1 MTTPMTEAAV
11 IDELIATYAAGAT
24 RSGPLLPLAALIARL
39 RESRHTA
46 QFWAHLGE
54 AMIRGGFA
62 EPAAAV
68 LASALEHY
76 PDDVELHYLRGNAL
90 RVSQRYDEAEQDFR
104 QALSRK
110 PAHRQAS
117 LSLAFMLREHGRI
130 NAAAEVALALW
141 RHHRDDPALALA
153 LLDFL
158 RDSGAHI
165 QANAI
170 AEAAHAYWPDNA
182 RIAAVA
188 GEVAL
193 ALGDFAAARK
203 ALRRAVEIDPGQSSA
218 WLRLSYCQR
227 CEDPADAD
235 LALIASAWRDARL
248 APPSRICAGFAIGK
262 LRDDLND
269 FAGASSV
276 LREANALARAASR
289 WNPAEWHAA
298 IEQQIASRSLPP
310 IAFDTNFVPVFVV
323 GLPRSGTTLVA
334 TRLARH
340 RAVRDRGELNWI
352 AAMHAHLVSQDALHD
367 ASALQTVATLIA
379 TQMRRDDA
387 SARCYIDKNPLNF
400 RYLNLIQALFPN
412 ARIVHCRR
420 GARDTALSLW
430 SQHFAHPDL
439 GFTYDFPAIADVTRS
454 HERLMARWRATLPLT
469 ILDVAYEDL
478 VADPEAQFDRLAGF
492 LDLSDAPV
500 AANDDIAAPQVISTA
515 SVWQARQPVYTHAV
529 GRWRRYA
536 EFVPELAELFEAE
549 GLRAEGG

>member
-1 MTTPMTEAAV
+1 MTTPKIEAAL
-11 IDELIATYAAGAT
+11 IDELIATFAAGAT

-39 RESRHTA
+39 RETRHSA
-46 QFWAHLGE
+46 EFCAHLGE

-68 LASALEHY
+68 LASALENY

-104 QALSRK
+104 KALTRT
-110 PAHRQAS
+110 PGHRQAS

-141 RHHRDDPALALA
+141 RHHRDDPVLAQA

-158 RDSGAHI
+158 RDSGAHV

-170 AEAAHAYWPDNA
+170 AEAAHARWPDHA
-182 RIAAVA
+182 RLAALA
-188 GEVAL
+188 GEIAL

-218 WLRLSYCQR
+218 WLRLSYCQH
-227 CEDPADAD
+227 CQDPADAD
-235 LALIASAWRDARL
+235 LALIETAWKDPGL
-248 APPSRICAGFAIGK
+248 APQSRICAGFATGK

-269 FAGASSV
+269 VAGASAV
-276 LREANALARAASR
+276 LREANALARAVSR
-289 WNPAEWHAA
+289 WNPAEWRAA
-298 IEQQIASRSLPP
+298 IEQQIASRSPPP
-310 IAFDTNFVPVFVV
+310 IAFDANFVPVFVV

-340 RAVRDRGELNWI
+340 GAVRDRGELNWI
-352 AAMHAHLVSQDALHD
+352 AAMHAHLLSQNALLD
-367 ASALQTVATLIA
+367 ASALQTVAPLIV

-387 SARCYIDKNPLNF
+387 PARCYIDKNPLNF

-439 GFTYDFPAIADVTRS
+439 GFTYDFSAIAEVARS
-454 HERLMARWRATLPLT
+454 HDRLMAHWRATLPLA

-478 VADPEAQFDRLAGF
+478 VADPAAQFDRLAEF
-492 LDLSDAPV
+492 LDLSDGPV
-500 AANDDIAAPQVISTA
+500 AANDDIASPQVISTA

-536 EFVPELAELFEAE
+536 EFVPELTTMFGEA
-549 GLRAEGG
+549 GAGD

>member
-1 MTTPMTEAAV
+1 MTTPKIEAAL
-11 IDELIATYAAGAT
+11 IDELIATFAAGAT
-24 RSGPLLPLAALIARL
+24 RSGPLLPLAALIAGQ
-39 RESRHTA
+39 RESRHSA
-46 QFWAHLGE
+46 EFWAHLGE

-68 LASALEHY
+68 LASALEQY
-76 PDDVELHYLRGNAL
+76 PDDIELHYLRGNAL

-104 QALSRK
+104 KALARM

-130 NAAAEVALALW
+130 NAAAEVTLGLW
-141 RHHRDDPALALA
+141 RHHHDDPVLALA

-158 RDSGAHI
+158 RDSGAHL

-170 AEAAHAYWPDNA
+170 AEAAHAHWPDHA

-188 GEVAL
+188 GEIAL
-193 ALGDFAAARK
+193 ALGDFTAARK

-235 LALIASAWRDARL
+235 LALIDAAWGDPRL
-248 APPSRICAGFAIGK
+248 APQSRICAGFALGK

-269 FAGASSV
+269 VAGASAV

-289 WNPAEWHAA
+289 WNPDEWRAA
-298 IEQQIASRSLPP
+298 IDQQIASRSPPP
-310 IAFDTNFVPVFVV
+310 IAFDPKFVPVFIV

-340 RAVRDRGELNWI
+340 GTVRDRGELNWI
-352 AAMHAHLVSQDALHD
+352 AAMHAHLRSQNALHD
-367 ASALQTVATLIA
+367 ASALRTIATLIV

-387 SARCYIDKNPLNF
+387 PARCYIDKNPLNF
-400 RYLNLIQALFPN
+400 RYLDLIQALFPN

-439 GFTYDFPAIADVTRS
+439 GFTYDFSAIAEVTRS
-454 HERLMARWRATLPLT
+454 HDRLMAHWRATLPLAM
-469 ILDVAYEDL
+469 LDVAYEDL
-478 VADPEAQFDRLAGF
+478 VADPAAQFDRLAEF
-492 LDLSDAPV
+492 LDLSDSPV
-500 AANDDIAAPQVISTA
+500 AANDDIATPQVISTA

-536 EFVPELAELFEAE
+536 EFVPELTTLFE
-549 GLRAEGG
+549 G

>member
-1 MTTPMTEAAV
+1 MTTPMTDAAE
-11 IDELIATYAAGAT
+11 IDELIATFAAGAT

-39 RESRHTA
+39 GGSRHA
-46 QFWAHLGE
+46 ASFWAHLGE
-54 AMIRGGFA
+54 AMIRAGFA

-68 LASALEHY
+68 LASALGHY

-158 RDSGAHI
+158 RESGAHI

-170 AEAAHAYWPDNA
+170 AEAAHAHWPDHA
-182 RIAAVA
+182 RIAALA
-188 GEVAL
+188 GEIAL
-193 ALGDFAAARK
+193 ALGDFAAARS
-203 ALRRAVEIDPGQSSA
+203 ALRRAVELDPGQSSA

-227 CEDPADAD
+227 CDDPADPD
-235 LALIASAWRDARL
+235 LALIHAAWRDGRL
-248 APPSRICAGFAIGK
+248 APPSRICAGFALGK
-262 LRDDLND
+262 LRDDLD
-269 FAGASSV
+269 ELAGASAV
-276 LREANALARAASR
+276 LREANALARAAAP
-289 WNPAEWHAA
+289 WNAVDWHAMVG
-298 IEQQIASRSLPP
+298 QQIARHPLPP
-310 IAFDTNFVPVFVV
+310 IAFDADFVPVFIV

-340 RAVRDRGELNWI
+340 RAVHDRGELNWI

-367 ASALQTVATLIA
+367 PAALQTVATLIA

-387 SARCYIDKNPLNF
+387 PARYYIDKNPLNF
-400 RYLNLIQALFPN
+400 RYLNLIAALFPN

-454 HERLMARWRATLPLT
+454 HDRLMAHWRATLPLA
-469 ILDVAYEDL
+469 ILDMAYEDL
-478 VADPEAQFDRLAGF
+478 VADPAAQLDRLAGF

-500 AANDDIAAPQVISTA
+500 AANDDLAAPQVISTA

-536 EFVPELAELFEAE
+536 EFVPELTTLFDEEAAR
-549 GLRAEGG
+549 G

>member
-1 MTTPMTEAAV
+1 MSTLTTEAAL
-11 IDELIATYAAGAT
+11 IDELIATFAAGAT

-39 RESRHTA
+39 HESRHPA
-46 QFWAHLGE
+46 VFWAHLGE

-62 EPAAAV
+62 PPAAAV
-68 LASALEHY
+68 LASALEQY

-104 QALSRK
+104 KALGRN

-130 NAAAEVALALW
+130 NAAADVALALW
-141 RHHRDDPALALA
+141 RHHRDDAVLALA

-158 RDSGAHI
+158 RESGAHV

-170 AEAAHAYWPDNA
+170 AEEAHAHWPDHA
-182 RIAAVA
+182 RIAAVT
-188 GEVAL
+188 GEIAL
-193 ALGDFAAARK
+193 ALGDFADARK

-218 WLRLSYCQR
+218 WLRLSYCQH
-227 CEDPADAD
+227 CEDAADPD
-235 LALIASAWRDARL
+235 LALVETAWNDARL
-248 APPSRICAGFAIGK
+248 APQSRICAGFAAGK

-269 FAGASSV
+269 FAGASAV

-289 WNPAEWHAA
+289 WNRADWRAA
-298 IEQQIASRSLPP
+298 IEQQIASRAPPP
-310 IAFDTNFVPVFVV
+310 IAFDANFVPVFVV

-334 TRLARH
+334 TRLARN

-352 AAMHAHLVSQDALHD
+352 AAMHAHLTSQDALHD
-367 ASALQTVATLIA
+367 ASALQTVATLIT

-387 SARCYIDKNPLNF
+387 PARCYIDKNPLNF

-439 GFTYDFPAIADVTRS
+439 GFTYDFSSIADVAGS
-454 HERLMARWRATLPLT
+454 HDRLMAHWRDTLPLAT
-469 ILDVAYEDL
+469 LDVAYEDL
-478 VADPEAQFDRLAGF
+478 VADPAAQFDRLAEF
-492 LDLSDAPV
+492 LDLAEAPV

-536 EFVPELAELFEAE
+536 EFVPELTELFGE
-549 GLRAEGG
+549 

>member
-1 MTTPMTEAAV
+1 MTTPKIEAAQ
-11 IDELIATYAAGAT
+11 IDELIATFAAGAT
-24 RSGPLLPLAALIARL
+24 RSGPLLPLAALIAGL
-39 RESRHTA
+39 RETPHPS

-90 RVSQRYDEAEQDFR
+90 RVSQRYAEAEQDFR
-104 QALSRK
+104 TALARK

-141 RHHRDDPALALA
+141 RRHSDDAVLALA

-158 RDSGAHI
+158 RDSGAHA

-170 AEAAHAYWPDNA
+170 AEAAHAHWPEHA

-188 GEVAL
+188 GEIAL

-218 WLRLSYCQR
+218 WLRLSYCGR

-235 LALIASAWRDARL
+235 LALIEKAWSDPRL
-248 APPSRICAGFAIGK
+248 APQSRICAGFALGK

-269 FAGASSV
+269 VARASTE
-276 LREANALARAASR
+276 LREANALARGTSR
-289 WNPAEWHAA
+289 WNPAEWRAS
-298 IEQQIASRSLPP
+298 IELQIASQSSPP
-310 IAFDTNFVPVFVV
+310 IAFDANFVPVFVI
-323 GLPRSGTTLVA
+323 GMPRSGTTLVA

-352 AAMHAHLVSQDALHD
+352 AAMHAHLLSQDALRD
-367 ASALQTVATLIA
+367 VSALRTVAALIA

-387 SARCYIDKNPLNF
+387 PARCYIDKNPLNF
-400 RYLNLIQALFPN
+400 RYLGLIQALFPN

-439 GFTYDFPAIADVTRS
+439 GFTYDFPAIADVARS
-454 HERLMARWRATLPLT
+454 HDRLMAHWRATLPLA

-478 VADPEAQFDRLAGF
+478 VADPAVQFDRLAEF

-536 EFVPELAELFEAE
+536 EFLPELMTMFAEE
-549 GLRAEGG
+549 G

>member
-1 MTTPMTEAAV
+1 MSTPTTEAAL
-11 IDELIATYAAGAT
+11 IDELIATFAAGAT

-39 RESRHTA
+39 HEVRYAPE
-46 QFWAHLGE
+46 FWAHLGE

-68 LASALEHY
+68 LASALEQY
-76 PDDVELHYLRGNAL
+76 PDNVELHYLRGNAL
-90 RVSQRYDEAEQDFR
+90 RVSQRYDEAEQDLR
-104 QALSRK
+104 KALAGK

-141 RHHRDDPALALA
+141 RHHRDDPVLALA

-170 AEAAHAYWPDNA
+170 AQAAHAHWPDHA

-188 GEVAL
+188 GEIAL
-193 ALGDFAAARK
+193 ALGDFAAARS

-235 LALIASAWRDARL
+235 LALVANAWGDGRL
-248 APPSRICAGFAIGK
+248 APQSRICAGFALGK

-269 FAGASSV
+269 FSAASAV
-276 LREANALARAASR
+276 LREANALARTASR

-298 IEQQIASRSLPP
+298 IEQQIASRVPPP
-310 IAFDTNFVPVFVV
+310 IAFDAGFVPVFVV

-334 TRLARH
+334 SRLARN

-352 AAMHAHLVSQDALHD
+352 AAMHAHLASQDALHD
-367 ASALQTVATLIA
+367 ASALQTVAALIT

-387 SARCYIDKNPLNF
+387 PARCYIDKNPLNF
-400 RYLNLIQALFPN
+400 RYLNLVQALFPN
-412 ARIVHCRR
+412 ARIIHCRR
-420 GARDTALSLW
+420 AARDTALSLW

-439 GFTYDFPAIADVTRS
+439 GFTYDFSAIADVTRS
-454 HERLMARWRATLPLT
+454 HERLMAHWRATLPLAM
-469 ILDVAYEDL
+469 LDVAYEDL
-478 VADPEAQFDRLAGF
+478 VADPAAQFDRMAEF
-492 LDLSDAPV
+492 LDLAGAPV
-500 AANDDIAAPQVISTA
+500 AANDDLAAPQVIATA

-536 EFVPELAELFEAE
+536 EFVPELTTLFGEA
-549 GLRAEGG
+549 GARD